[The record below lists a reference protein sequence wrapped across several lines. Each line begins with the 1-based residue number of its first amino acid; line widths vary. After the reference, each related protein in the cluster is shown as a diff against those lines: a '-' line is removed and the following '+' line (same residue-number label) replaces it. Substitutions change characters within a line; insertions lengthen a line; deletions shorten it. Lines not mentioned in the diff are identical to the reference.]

1 MKSTLVK
8 EKPQRHTSEVSR
20 IFSGPGEIF
29 NVKSPSIKNTKYEN
43 LNNFKIKV
51 KHANIVEEIGYE
63 SRQTSRTKTTVLQF
77 LLEAP

>member
-43 LNNFKIKV
+43 LNNFKIK
-51 KHANIVEEIGYE
+51 A
-63 SRQTSRTKTTVLQF
+63 QTK
-77 LLEAP
+77 